1 MTMNAPCY
9 KCEDRSA
16 ACHGRCAKYK
26 EWADSRQKD
35 KGDVFDEYKG
45 ERRQKIE
52 HRLGRR

>member
-1 MTMNAPCY
+1 MNAPCY